1 MRHRGGLAAG
11 AVALALA
18 LLTASCGRDVR
29 STDGDSSYGGERPVT
44 TEAAAGGTDAPA
56 AGAGT
61 TAARPGGGGGRATAT
76 APGSAPATTRP
87 SGAGGTAGDSGAGI
101 AAAARGGP
109 GSFARVLLQPQPA
122 PRLVLELLQQ
132 SGADPY
138 TPAIDRLVTTLGDVS
153 GKPVSRPGSV
163 RLASSDTS
171 HTAAEIRALAD
182 AHGARQSGGQAVVH
196 LLYLNGEFA
205 DNANVLGVAVRGDVI
220 ALFPDVIAT
229 AATPLVP
236 ARTIEDA
243 VVMHEAGHL
252 LGLVDLVV
260 DTGRD
265 DPEHPGHS
273 RNRGSVMYWAVESSL
288 VATLLDGP
296 PPRDFDAA
304 DRRDLA
310 AIRQGG

>member
-1 MRHRGGLAAG
+1 MT
-11 AVALALA
+11 LA
-18 LLTASCGRDVR
+18 LLTASCGRDAGAPR
-29 STDGDSSYGGERPVT
+29 GDASYGGDRPT
-44 TEAAAGGTDAPA
+44 TTDSVASA
-56 AGAGT
+56 
-61 TAARPGGGGGRATAT
+61 GGGGGPAAGGSPSTTRAGSSGGRAAGT
-76 APGSAPATTRP
+76 APGSGTVTTRA
-87 SGAGGTAGDSGAGI
+87 SGGGGGGSSDSGA
-101 AAAARGGP
+101 AVTAAARGGP

-132 SGADPY
+132 AGADPY
-138 TPAIDRLVTTLGDVS
+138 TPAIDRLATTLGDVS
-153 GKPVSRPGSV
+153 GKPVSRPAPV
-163 RLASSDTS
+163 RLTSSDTA

-182 AHGARQSGGQAVVH
+182 SHGARQSGGQAVLH

-205 DNANVLGVAVRGDVI
+205 DNENVLGVAVRGDVI
-220 ALFPDVIAT
+220 ALFPDVIAS

-252 LGLVDLVV
+252 LGLVGLVV
-260 DTGRD
+260 NTGRD
-265 DPEHPGHS
+265 DPDHPGHS

-304 DRRDLA
+304 DRQDLA
-310 AIRQGG
+310 TIRQGG